1 MVRPMPKKQ
10 LPNPTKSEMA
20 ILRVIWQDGPST
32 VRTVHRQLS
41 AKKSTGF
48 TTVLKLMQI
57 MLGKGIL
64 SRTEDQR
71 PHLYSEAAPAEATQR
86 QVVKDLMDRVFGGS
100 AQKLVLHAL
109 SAKESTAD
117 ELAEIRKV
125 LDELEKG
132 SK

>member
-1 MVRPMPKKQ
+1 
-10 LPNPTKSEMA
+10 
-20 ILRVIWQDGPST
+20 
-32 VRTVHRQLS
+32 
-41 AKKSTGF
+41 
-48 TTVLKLMQI
+48 MQI

-71 PHLYSEAAPAEATQR
+71 PHLYSAAVPAEATQR